1 MSETDG
7 STVGTERD
15 NGLENPMRFSVR
27 NRRINIQEK
36 LRHPDFAEKQVT
48 RIEIQDGQ
56 MYVHWELPDETGNES
71 SEEGAHDV

>member
-1 MSETDG
+1 MTGE

-36 LRHPDFAEKQVT
+36 LRHPDFGEKQVT
-48 RIEIQDGQ
+48 QIEIQDGQ
-56 MYVHWELPDETGNES
+56 MYVHWESSVEAGDDQSDE
-71 SEEGAHDV
+71 